1 MTDAYKKAYE
11 REKLA
16 RQHAEKLL
24 DEKTRVLYKS
34 NVELETT
41 IETLSLTQEQLVQ
54 SEKMASIGQLAAG
67 VAHEINNPIGFSL
80 SNLSTLVDYVESLII
95 VESFVANEAATK
107 LGNEFFDQYMAKRE
121 DEDIEFIRNDV
132 RVLLDDT
139 KEGLR
144 RVSDIVANLKQVS
157 HNGSVEKESCSIN
170 NVLDESLKVVW
181 NELKYSVDV
190 DKKYSELSDIYCHQ
204 NEIHQVLMNML
215 INAAHAC
222 EDVEQGLLK
231 LRTSQVEF
239 KGVQYVLIAIEDNG
253 QGMSKEVQ
261 KKIFDPF
268 YTTKPVGVG
277 TGLGLSISFGII
289 DKHGGF
295 IKVRSEEG
303 EGTTFNIFLPCE
315 PTE

>member
-11 REKLA
+11 REKFA
-16 RQHAEKLL
+16 RLHAEKLL

-34 NVELETT
+34 NVELAST
-41 IETLSLTQEQLVQ
+41 IETLSMTQEQLVQ

-80 SNLSTLVDYVESLII
+80 SNLSTLMDYVESLIT
-95 VESFVANEAATK
+95 VEAFVANEAANK
-107 LGNEFFDQYMAKRE
+107 LDDEFFEQYMAKRE
-121 DEDIEFIRNDV
+121 AEDVEFIQGDV
-132 RVLLDDT
+132 KVLLEDT
-139 KEGLR
+139 KQGLS
-144 RVSDIVANLKQVS
+144 RVSEIVANLKHVS
-157 HNGSVEKESCSIN
+157 HNGSVDKAPCDIN
-170 NVLDESLKVVW
+170 AVLDESLKVVW
-181 NELKYSVDV
+181 NELKYSVDIE
-190 DKKYSELSDIYCHQ
+190 KNYNTLPEIHCHQ

-222 EDVEQGLLK
+222 ENKEQGVIK
-231 LRTSQVEF
+231 LMTSPVEF

-253 QGMSKEVQ
+253 KGMSKEVQ

-295 IKVRSEEG
+295 IKIKSAEG
-303 EGTTFNIFLPCE
+303 EGTTFNIFLPYE
-315 PTE
+315 PI